1 MFTPFRMRDASR
13 TLPFNKVTID
23 SPKACSGKVDLDD
36 REEDHPVADEIIQNL
51 DTMSVIEKSVT
62 AKSLMT

>member
-1 MFTPFRMRDASR
+1 MFASFQIRDASR
-13 TLPFNKVTID
+13 TLKFKQVSSD
-23 SPKACSGKVDLDD
+23 SPKGCSRKVDLDD
-36 REEDHPVADEIIQNL
+36 REEDHPVADGIIQNL

>member
-36 REEDHPVADEIIQNL
+36 REEDHPVADGIIQNL
-51 DTMSVIEKSVT
+51 DTISVVEKFVT